1 MRTLAFLASVACG
14 LFAFGPG
21 EVRAQYYPGGGAGV
35 ASPPYNYNRP
45 PTVSPMLDLRRGA
58 NTPALNYFL
67 GTRPEYER
75 RQDAYQLRQLERDF
89 ATSQSTPG
97 LLEGE
102 DINRLQQTGH
112 ATYFM
117 NLAPYYYPM
126 AQSNSNRPGMQP
138 PRGGAAGAGGRPMGY
153 QPR

>member
-1 MRTLAFLASVACG
+1 MVG
-14 LFAFGPG
+14 
-21 EVRAQYYPGGGAGV
+21 
-35 ASPPYNYNRP
+35 PPYNYNRP
-45 PTVSPMLDLRRGA
+45 PTISPMLDLRRGA

-89 ATSQSTPG
+89 ALSQSTPVA
-97 LLEGE
+97 LEGE
-102 DINRLQQTGH
+102 ELNRLQQTGH

-117 NLAPYYYPM
+117 NLSPYYYPM
-126 AQSNSNRPGMQP
+126 AQSNVNRPGILP
-138 PRGGAAGAGGRPMGY
+138 PRGGTTGGVGGRPMGY